1 MIKRFKLFALLLI
14 AAATMTTLFACNKDN
29 VENVKLSDTEWSWSD
44 DNATGIIDL
53 SVEFNGPKL
62 ASLDYTDMSTG
73 VMDVNI
79 LIGSYSVDGNKGTLS
94 LRDEDAG
101 TSVNVDFTVNGNKMT
116 LKFKGTNYTLTK
128 ED

>member
-1 MIKRFKLFALLLI
+1 MIKRFKLFALLLV
-14 AAATMTTLFACNKDN
+14 AAVTMTTLFACEKDN
-29 VENVKLSDTEWSWSD
+29 VENVKLSDTEWDWSD
-44 DNATGIIDL
+44 DNASGIIDL

-62 ASLDYTDMSTG
+62 ASLQYTDMSTG
-73 VMDVNI
+73 VMDVHI

-116 LKFKGTNYTLTK
+116 LKFKGTTYVLEK
-128 ED
+128 D

>member
-73 VMDVNI
+73 VMDVHI
-79 LIGSYSVDGNKGTLS
+79 YMGTYTVSGNEGTLS
-94 LRDEDAG
+94 LRDDDTG
-101 TSVNVDFTVNGNKMT
+101 DSVNITFTVNGSKMT
-116 LKFKGTNYTLTK
+116 LKFKGTTYTLEK
-128 ED
+128 D

>member
-94 LRDEDAG
+94 LRDDDAG

-116 LKFKGTNYTLTK
+116 LKFKGTTYVLEK
-128 ED
+128 D

>member
-29 VENVKLSDTEWSWSD
+29 VENVKLSDTEWGWSD

>member
-116 LKFKGTNYTLTK
+116 LKFKGTTYVLEK
-128 ED
+128 D